1 MMYLDTM
8 NLKQIFD
15 NKFSAKLSKDD
26 IFNMS
31 ASLSYYT
38 ALSLAPLLILMI
50 TFVSFMGDTFKA
62 QLVVEIQSLVGGQAA
77 DAIAMITKSADKKVE
92 VRNLAGLFGVIT
104 LLVSAGGVFGE
115 LRASLNKI
123 FDVPPIDYEKAA
135 EESFWQSSRGFLKQ
149 KVFNVGMVLTFVFI
163 SIVSL
168 IISSVLSF
176 MLDGFKAV
184 LGQVINFGV
193 SILIF
198 SILFG
203 AIYYFLPQKRI
214 QVRVAII
221 SGVTTA
227 VLFSIGKTLIG
238 LYLGQ
243 SAVGSAYGAAGSM
256 IVLLTWVY
264 YSSAIIFIS
273 AELSHRIYDGRVSAN
288 EVPVKGTR

>member
-1 MMYLDTM
+1 M
-8 NLKQIFD
+8 KQIFD
-15 NKFSAKLSKDD
+15 TKFSAKLSRDD

-31 ASLSYYT
+31 ASLSFYT

-50 TFVSFMGDTFKA
+50 TFVSLMGPGFSAK
-62 QLVVEIQSLVGGQAA
+62 LVGEIQNLVGGQAA
-77 DAIAMITKSADKKVE
+77 DVIALITKSAESKLE
-92 VRNLAGLFGVIT
+92 VRNLAGLFGVLT

-115 LRASLNKI
+115 LRYSLNKI
-123 FDVPPIDYEKAA
+123 FDVPPIDFEKAA
-135 EESFWQSSRGFLKQ
+135 EESFFKSGTTFLKQ

-168 IISSVLSF
+168 VISSIMSF
-176 MLDGFKAV
+176 ILDGAEQV
-184 LGQVINFGV
+184 LGQILNFGV
-193 SILIF
+193 SILVF
-198 SILFG
+198 TILFG
-203 AIYYFLPQKRI
+203 AIYYFLPQRRI
-214 QVRVAII
+214 KPRVAIV
-221 SGVTTA
+221 SGITTA

-273 AELSHRIYDGRVSAN
+273 AELSHRIYDKRT
-288 EVPVKGTR
+288 ETIPPVRGTP